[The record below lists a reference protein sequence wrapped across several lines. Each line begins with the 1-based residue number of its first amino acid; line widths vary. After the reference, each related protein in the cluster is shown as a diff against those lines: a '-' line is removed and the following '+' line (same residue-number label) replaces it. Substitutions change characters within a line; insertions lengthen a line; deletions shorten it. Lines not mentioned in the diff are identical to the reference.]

1 MELPDEI
8 YEQVTDLSEQG
19 NVLMDANDHA
29 GATRC
34 WLQALEALPA
44 PAKDWEA
51 YTWLCASL
59 GDASFLSGDVVAAL
73 EYFMDALNGPDG
85 HANPFI
91 LYRAG
96 QCNELLGQRDRA
108 LEYLLRAYA
117 LDGEDIFDADDE
129 GWKYL
134 ALLRQQGLT
143 PP

>member
-8 YEQVTDLSEQG
+8 YERVTDLSEQG
-19 NVLMDANDHA
+19 NVLMDADDHA

-85 HANPFI
+85 YANPFI

-117 LDGEDIFDADDE
+117 LDGEDIFDANDE
-129 GWKYL
+129 GCKYL

>member
-19 NVLMDANDHA
+19 NVLMDADDHA

-73 EYFMDALNGPDG
+73 KYFMDALNGPDG
-85 HANPFI
+85 RANPFI

-117 LDGEDIFDADDE
+117 LDGEDIFNADDE
-129 GWKYL
+129 GGKYL

-143 PP
+143 SP